1 MGRRHLSIAALVA
14 GIVWSAGASAGGF
27 QVTELCTRCQG
38 LRNAGGAAM
47 NDHAAGQ
54 YFNPASLAGLEAPAF
69 DLSGHYIDGS
79 FKFKDRGSTG
89 AFGQPAVGSGSEDG
103 AEPAAVG
110 AMYYGQPIND
120 RWSWGASVN
129 IPYGLETGY
138 NRGWMGRYHADRS
151 ELMIVQL
158 NPSIA
163 FNVTDRFSIGAGW
176 VIEYA
181 EATLTNAVDFG
192 AVGAAILGQI
202 PNFPPALL
210 PTPSDPQFD
219 AYARVRGDDV
229 SFGYTAGLHWEP
241 LDGTK
246 LGVGYRS
253 KIEHRL
259 DGSLRIGPSD
269 GLRDYLDGLPVELP
283 VALPLDVGGTA
294 DVDSPTS
301 VWLGA
306 TQKFG
311 ERWTVALGATWTE
324 WSSFDEIV
332 IELPEDAEIVQP
344 EDWDDSWR
352 YSAGV
357 EFELN
362 QQWTF
367 RAGYEYDET
376 PAQDVLTPRVPDA
389 DRDWLA
395 LGFTWKPFASPL
407 AVDFAYS
414 HIFIDDYNINDREPF
429 TSDLL
434 ESLTGIENDAGS
446 TLTGEYEADAD
457 IFSLGIRWELAP

>member
-1 MGRRHLSIAALVA
+1 MGRHHLSVAALAA
-14 GIVWSAGASAGGF
+14 GIVWSAGVSAGGF

-38 LRNAGGAAM
+38 MRNAGGAAM

-54 YFNPASLAGLEAPAF
+54 YFNPANLAGLEAAAL
-69 DLSGHYIDGS
+69 DVGAHYIDGQ
-79 FKFKDRGSTG
+79 FKFKDTGSTG
-89 AFGQPAVGSGSEDG
+89 AFGQPAVGSANKDG
-103 AEPAAVG
+103 ADPALVG
-110 AMYYGQPIND
+110 AIYYGQPIND
-120 RWSWGASVN
+120 RWSWGTA
-129 IPYGLETGY
+129 ITAPYGLETSY
-138 NRGWMGRYHADRS
+138 NRGWVGRYNADRS

-163 FNVTDRFSIGAGW
+163 FKVTDRLSIGAGW
-176 VIEYA
+176 VMEYA

-192 AVGAAILGQI
+192 AVGAALLGQI
-202 PNFPPALL
+202 PGVPPALL

-269 GLRDYLDGLPVELP
+269 GLRDYVDGLPVDLP
-283 VALPLDVGGTA
+283 VELPLDVGGTA

-306 TQKFG
+306 TQQFG
-311 ERWTVALGATWTE
+311 ERWTVALAATWTE

-332 IELPEDAEIVQP
+332 IQLPDDAEIFQP

-352 YSAGV
+352 YSVGV

-362 QQWTF
+362 QQWAF

-376 PAQDVLTPRVPDA
+376 PAQDILTPRVPDE

-395 LGFTWKPFASPL
+395 LGFTWRPFASPL
-407 AVDFAYS
+407 AVDFAYT
-414 HIFIDDYNINDREPF
+414 HIFIDDYSINDTEPF

-434 ESLTGIENDAGS
+434 ESLSGVENDLGNTTVGDYDA
-446 TLTGEYEADAD
+446 EAD
-457 IFSLGIRWELAP
+457 IFSLGIRWELRP